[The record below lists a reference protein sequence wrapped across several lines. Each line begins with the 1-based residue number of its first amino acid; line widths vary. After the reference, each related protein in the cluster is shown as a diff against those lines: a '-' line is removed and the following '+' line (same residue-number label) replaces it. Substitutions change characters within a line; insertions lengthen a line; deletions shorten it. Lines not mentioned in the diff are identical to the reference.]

1 MNQKACVH
9 LEIIKD
15 DKSYTL
21 VVPFGSTYQ
30 DTYDACIEIA
40 NKVVELSKEA
50 QELAE
55 KQKAEAEA
63 NQAEEPQGV

>member
-30 DTYDACIEIA
+30 DTYDACIALA
-40 NKVVELSKEA
+40 NNVVELSKEA
-50 QELAE
+50 QERADKE
-55 KQKAEAEA
+55 KV
-63 NQAEEPQGV
+63 EEPQGV